1 MIQLLLFQM
10 DLASLSSHISQ
21 ARQNVEMEQKLA
33 AGPPSGVYYDTKGQR
48 HTTASSGNNYSE
60 GDKVILQLAQSGTA
74 IPGSGVLFRTP
85 LTETQKSALY
95 KAKKYAIELS
105 LKNVIMKQSMVHQQQ
120 RVQSLQLA
128 ANKERAM
135 SLMCRIYIGS
145 VYYEA
150 NEDAVSG
157 MFSPFGPL
165 KSVCMTWDNITG

>member
-1 MIQLLLFQM
+1 M
-10 DLASLSSHISQ
+10 
-21 ARQNVEMEQKLA
+21 
-33 AGPPSGVYYDTKGQR
+33 
-48 HTTASSGNNYSE
+48 
-60 GDKVILQLAQSGTA
+60 AQTGRA
-74 IPGSGVLFRTP
+74 IPGSGILERKPLNESQRT
-85 LTETQKSALY
+85 ALH

-150 NEDAVSG
+150 NEDAVSS
-157 MFSPFGPL
+157 MFLPFGPL
-165 KSVCMTWDNITG
+165 KSVCMTWDNVTGSLPFLHYFFVRRCIEESVKLNHCWWAIVVEVSVPNIKI

>member
-1 MIQLLLFQM
+1 M

-21 ARQNVEMEQKLA
+21 QRQNVDLA
-33 AGPPSGVYYDTKGQR
+33 QRQATSGMGVYYDTKGQKR
-48 HTTASSGNNYSE
+48 TTSDPHNHYSSADE
-60 GDKVILQLAQSGTA
+60 VILQLAQTGQA
-74 IPGSGVLFRTP
+74 IAGAGVLERKP
-85 LTETQKSALY
+85 LTDAQKAALH

-150 NEDAVSG
+150 NEDAVAS

-165 KSVCMTWDNITG
+165 KSVCMTWDNITGSATSFNR